1 MRIRLGRRR
10 RGLTLGT
17 LVLLVVFLLLARGP
31 NFFRDLFRPAPAPA
45 AAGWYTVVRVIDGD
59 TLRVTPNPNPASS
72 EGDRIRL
79 IGVDTPETVH
89 PNRPVEYFGKEA
101 SEFTRRLAE
110 GRRVQLTFDPA
121 QTQDRYGRTLAYVY
135 LEDGTFLNAEII
147 RQGYG
152 HAYTRFPFAYLE
164 EFRALE
170 REAREN
176 RRGLW
181 AQP

>member
-10 RGLTLGT
+10 LSLGAVVLLLAL
-17 LVLLVVFLLLARGP
+17 LVLLRGP
-31 NFFRDLFRPAPAPA
+31 RLLDDIFRPAPAPGE
-45 AAGWYTVVRVIDGD
+45 GWYAVARVVDGD
-59 TLRVTPNPNPASS
+59 TLVVLPNPDPASR
-72 EGDRIRL
+72 EGDRVRL

-89 PNRPVEYFGKEA
+89 PNRPVERFGKEA
-101 SEFTRRLAE
+101 AEFTRRQCE
-110 GRRVQLTFDPA
+110 GRRVQLVFDPA
-121 QTQDRYGRTLAYVY
+121 ERQDRYGRTLAYVY

-152 HAYTRFPFAYLE
+152 FAYTRFPFAYLE

-170 REAREN
+170 REARAA

-181 AQP
+181 AEP

>member
-1 MRIRLGRRR
+1 MLF
-10 RGLTLGT
+10 L
-17 LVLLVVFLLLARGP
+17 VFLALLRGP
-31 NFFRDLFRPAPAPA
+31 RLFEDLFRPAPVPGE
-45 AAGWYTVVRVIDGD
+45 GWYAAVRVVDGD
-59 TLRVTPNPNPASS
+59 TLVVAPNPNPASS

-79 IGVDTPETVH
+79 IGVDTPESVA
-89 PNRPVEYFGKEA
+89 PNRPVERFGKEA

-110 GRRVQLTFDPA
+110 GRRVRLVFDPA

-152 HAYTRFPFAYLE
+152 FAYTRFPFAYLE

-170 REAREN
+170 REARDA

-181 AQP
+181 SEP

>member
-10 RGLTLGT
+10 LSFGAVVLLLAL
-17 LVLLVVFLLLARGP
+17 LVLLRGP
-31 NFFRDLFRPAPAPA
+31 RLFEDIFRPAPAPA
-45 AAGWYTVVRVIDGD
+45 EGWYMVVRVVDGD
-59 TLRVTPNPNPASS
+59 TLVVLPNPNPASS

-79 IGVDTPETVH
+79 IGVDTPESVA
-89 PNRPVEYFGKEA
+89 PNRPVERFGKEA
-101 SEFTRRLAE
+101 SEFTRRLVE
-110 GRRVQLTFDPA
+110 GRRVRLVFDPA

-152 HAYTRFPFAYLE
+152 FAYTRFPFAYLE

-170 REAREN
+170 REARDA

-181 AQP
+181 AEEAP

>member
-10 RGLTLGT
+10 LSLGAVVLLLAL
-17 LVLLVVFLLLARGP
+17 LVLLRGP
-31 NFFRDLFRPAPAPA
+31 RLLDDLFRPEPGPHE
-45 AAGWYTVVRVIDGD
+45 GWYTVARVVDGD
-59 TLRVTPNPNPASS
+59 TLVVTPNPNPVSS

-79 IGVDTPETVH
+79 LGVDTPETVH
-89 PNRPVEYFGKEA
+89 PNRPVERFGKEA
-101 SEFTRRLAE
+101 SEFTRRLCE
-110 GRRVQLTFDPA
+110 GRRVRLVFDPA

-152 HAYTRFPFAYLE
+152 FAYTRFPFAYLE

-170 REAREN
+170 REARDA

-181 AQP
+181 SEPQGE